1 MSLLWCH
8 RVGIY
13 IQREQQFK
21 KMTTFGEI
29 VGKHEQCYCFN
40 YVLHVHRFVTVCT
53 NESAPFERMYN
64 DRFDGHIQCSFRFL
78 ARQVIKF

>member
-40 YVLHVHRFVTVCT
+40 YVLHVHGFVTVCP
-53 NESAPFERMYN
+53 NESAPLNACIMTVLTATFSV
-64 DRFDGHIQCSFRFL
+64 RFGFWQD
-78 ARQVIKF
+78 K